1 MNRLALL
8 FILLAGCGN
17 YDITVNDH
25 VIYGAPTI
33 FLDFD
38 LPDEAL
44 QTCVSQQIID
54 LRLTSPEALADLNCS
69 NAGIESLEGL
79 ELFGNIERLKL
90 SSNTIR
96 NLMALSQ
103 LTDLQELWLDDNV
116 IIDPVPL
123 GSLVHLRLLNLAD
136 NANLQCPK
144 NGLLDYVG
152 TLTLPAHCKS
162 KA

>member
-25 VIYGAPTI
+25 VIYGAPTV
-33 FLDFD
+33 FLDFN
-38 LPDEAL
+38 LPDDAL
-44 QTCVSQQIID
+44 QTCVSQQMID
-54 LRLTSPEALADLNCS
+54 LRLTSPEALTDLNCS
-69 NAGIESLEGL
+69 NAGIESLEGI
-79 ELFGNIERLKL
+79 ELFSNIERLKL
-90 SSNTIR
+90 TSNRIR
-96 NLMALSQ
+96 NLMALSKV
-103 LTDLQELWLDDNV
+103 TGLQELWLDDNV

-123 GSLVHLRLLNLAD
+123 GSLVHLRALNLA
-136 NANLQCPK
+136 NNGSLQCPK

-152 TLTLPAHCKS
+152 TLTLPEHCKS

>member
-1 MNRLALL
+1 MNRLALVC
-8 FILLAGCGN
+8 ILLAGCGN

-38 LPDEAL
+38 LPDDAL

-79 ELFGNIERLKL
+79 ELFANIERLKL
-90 SSNTIR
+90 SSNRIR

-103 LTDLQELWLDDNV
+103 LTNLQELWLDDNV

-123 GSLVHLRLLNLAD
+123 GSLIHLRLLNLAA
-136 NANLQCPK
+136 NASMQCPK

>member
-8 FILLAGCGN
+8 FVLLAGCGN

-33 FLDFD
+33 FLDFE
-38 LPDEAL
+38 LPDDGL

-54 LRLTSPEALADLNCS
+54 LRITSPEALTNLNCS
-69 NAGIESLEGL
+69 NAGIESLEGI
-79 ELFGNIERLKL
+79 ELFGSIERLKL
-90 SSNTIR
+90 SSNRIR
-96 NLMALSQ
+96 NLMALSK
-103 LTDLQELWLDDNV
+103 LSGLQELWLEDNA

-123 GSLVHLRLLNLAD
+123 GSLVHLRTLNLA
-136 NANLQCPK
+136 NNGSLQCPR